1 MGRISKTF
9 KTTYL
14 IIKAVLI
21 AFFFI
26 YVVNL
31 FWLTPFNFLLPSHFD
46 VFSAATPLGRAITG
60 SGFFISFFAATLYIN
75 RYQKDL
81 KLLFP
86 SAPSNWKTQAK
97 GFVIISLLTFFLTAM
112 TLFISMALGF
122 TGFDINEE
130 ASFFTPFFQSFEY
143 TFLMGIYTYIGVA
156 LAEEMVYR
164 GLIFRY
170 LFKKT
175 SNLQLALIIS
185 SLIFSLLHF
194 YEDNPLIYIAA
205 FLIGYLLA
213 LIYYHS
219 GSLLYCIAI
228 HWAYDMFQFFGKNY
242 LHDYLDLEPSLID
255 GWGYYFTLVRIV
267 ALVLIILVL
276 KFYMKKNKIKKVM
289 KDQAIA

>member
-1 MGRISKTF
+1 M
-9 KTTYL
+9 
-14 IIKAVLI
+14 

-26 YVVNL
+26 YMINL
-31 FWLTPFNFLLPSHFD
+31 VWLTPFNFLLPNHFD
-46 VFSAATPLGRAITG
+46 VFSATTSLGRVITA
-60 SGFFISFFAATLYIN
+60 SGFFISFFAAAFYIN

-81 KLLFP
+81 KSLFP

-97 GFVIISLLTFFLTAM
+97 GFVIIALLTFFVTAM

-122 TGFDINEE
+122 TGFDLNEG
-130 ASFFTPFFQSFEY
+130 ASFFIPFIQSFEY
-143 TFLMGIYTYIGVA
+143 TFFTGIFTYIGVA

-213 LIYYHS
+213 LIYYYS

-228 HWAYDMFQFFGKNY
+228 HFGYDVFQFFGKNY
-242 LHDYLDLEPSLID
+242 LHDYLNLEPVLID
-255 GWGYYFTLVRIV
+255 GWGYYYTLVRIV
-267 ALVLIILVL
+267 VLVLIISAIHIFT
-276 KFYMKKNKIKKVM
+276 KRDEPMKRMEIK
-289 KDQAIA
+289 AEPTHSI